1 MGRRSACDRTRWGV
15 MWHREIQ
22 VACCH
27 RVQCSV
33 HSFLSLRDQ
42 VHTLDLDRVRGC
54 TRHLRRLQRC
64 LRDAFLEEIIPMN
77 IWIIIRTFIA
87 FFLAL
92 FGVAVMAGADQQRA
106 LVGAL
111 LAALGLTFLWRLWLA
126 MQKGL

>member
-1 MGRRSACDRTRWGV
+1 
-15 MWHREIQ
+15 
-22 VACCH
+22 
-27 RVQCSV
+27 
-33 HSFLSLRDQ
+33 
-42 VHTLDLDRVRGC
+42 
-54 TRHLRRLQRC
+54 
-64 LRDAFLEEIIPMN
+64 MN